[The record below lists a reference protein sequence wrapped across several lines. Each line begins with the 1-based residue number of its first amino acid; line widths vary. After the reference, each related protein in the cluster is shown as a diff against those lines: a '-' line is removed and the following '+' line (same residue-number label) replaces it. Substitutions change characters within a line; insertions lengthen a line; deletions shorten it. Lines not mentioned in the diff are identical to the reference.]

1 MIENVWHKS
10 RRHSTWI
17 FGASRGFQPP
27 GAGNAPAP
35 DDRRFA
41 PSPFSAFAPGTGLW
55 FRAVFWIFLFLLTP
69 RTDPAHAQL
78 NLEKRLISEVE
89 NVSEGGILDFS
100 LTLAVPPAEAPLS
113 LRLADDLPTLDGLWE
128 PVAARVT
135 AVGEGLSGAALQPGD
150 SGEFQDFRFGDG
162 RPDRVVFDFGSVAV
176 SEAAGETGA
185 NQISVEI
192 SAQAVSAVTPTLAH
206 WWRLDEETGT
216 AAAADG
222 GAAAETRDGALVN
235 MNGDAWIAE
244 GKRGGGLRF
253 DAGGDSGPGFVRLA
267 EDGQLPLRPD
277 QPYTISLWFRT
288 TRPGALLAKA
298 GGTPEERQV
307 YLFVNS
313 GPDSLQAFVGG
324 VFFPLVDVNVRDGQW
339 HLATLAND
347 PAAGTAT
354 LYLDGGEDFAT
365 ATPGDAVNPADVL
378 LGVRREGNQNE
389 GAAFA
394 FTGDMDDVRLYDV
407 ALTAEDVRQLFRS
420 ENANRALA
428 IFGDARAEATVPVA
442 VIPADRT
449 IALSGRVWADAN
461 RDGVRGADEGLSEI
475 LVRLAEGSGPAVE
488 TAVTGGDGAYQ
499 FADLAPGSWRIA
511 VDAETLP
518 TDLVPFQDPAGEADG
533 VALLE
538 DVASDRGNLDFGYRI
553 PEAPPPPEPPPP
565 PPAGGLSGRV
575 WFDADGDGLRRDDES
590 PAADVTV
597 ELRSRSGSA
606 VVDRTRTGD
615 GGRYRLTGISPGGYL
630 LAVIPPTDFRL
641 TRPDGDDPTR
651 NSDFDPE
658 TGTRTVT
665 VVDDI
670 IRGNL
675 DAGLIPDQIALSGR
689 VWRDDDGNGEIAPAE
704 GVSGV
709 RLTARREGEGVLR
722 ATRTTA
728 DGRFEFAELS
738 PGSWT
743 LAAERATLPEF
754 STFRRAPDAT
764 ADGVLRLPDATRDRS
779 DLNFELVSTLTPQPA
794 DLTGSRILG
803 VDGNGSPVMR
813 GDELTFQVVLYNAGD
828 RSAEDVVF
836 SAETPEET
844 ILLPDTVDT
853 DRGAVA
859 LDGAGGFRVFAGT
872 LEPGGVAWIDWR
884 ATVRENAAAGA
895 WVIAGGQV
903 TAVGMPAVPVDAADT
918 KIPDDPLV
926 LGPIG
931 GAGEAAAGEPPLVA
945 TQSVVPAGPVTPGER
960 LRFEILLTATGGE
973 TVRNVRVLNAV
984 PVWTELDPDSLSAD
998 RGIAEPGNPIP
1009 LSVDSMSPGETV
1021 RFRFDAVVRNDVPDH
1036 ARIASQSLILARG
1049 VRARSDDPATA
1060 AFEDAAMVRT
1070 AGPSPAL
1077 RLWVEAEERPA
1088 VINGGEPAVF
1098 FCVSV
1103 VNPGVE
1109 PVFGVRLFDALT
1121 GNVELLAGSVETE
1134 QGTVLRGNLPGDAT
1148 VEVDVGKI
1156 PPGAAA
1162 AIRYRVKPADHRGGL
1177 FPFSRNRF
1185 LFFRNPW
1192 SRAEGIPDIRA
1203 DDPLTPSAGDGMV
1216 LPAFTSV
1223 SESAAA
1229 KTGDRWDSWQ
1239 GRAVGKP
1246 NSTGA
1251 GASAC
1256 GVRAFFFV
1264 SWERRLGIVAA
1275 SSATRATCRFWRA
1288 LFHTGPP

>member
-1 MIENVWHKS
+1 MFRATLSHTERGATSDESPAKGAMMGKKGRNRIGGLLLILFLAGPASIPAQELSVEK
-10 RRHSTWI
+10 RRLSGGSFLAVGETAVFEI
-17 FGASRGFQPP
+17 ILALPP
-27 GAGNAPAP
+27 SEAPAP
-35 DDRRFA
+35 
-41 PSPFSAFAPGTGLW
+41 
-55 FRAVFWIFLFLLTP
+55 
-69 RTDPAHAQL
+69 
-78 NLEKRLISEVE
+78 
-89 NVSEGGILDFS
+89 
-100 LTLAVPPAEAPLS
+100 
-113 LRLADDLPTLDGLWE
+113 LRLVDDLPVLDALWE
-128 PVAARVT
+128 AVDSRVT
-135 AVGEGLSGAALQPGD
+135 AVGAGISGAAPALGE
-150 SGEFQDFRFGDG
+150 SGALVDARLGDG
-162 RPDRVVFDFGSVAV
+162 RPDQVVFDFGEVANPDDGAFDDRDRITVTVEARAVNLV
-176 SEAAGETGA
+176 SPA
-185 NQISVEI
+185 
-192 SAQAVSAVTPTLAH
+192 LAH
-206 WWRLDEETGT
+206 WWRLDDGDG
-216 AAAADG
+216 AVAADT
-222 GAAAETRDGALVN
+222 GASATPRDGALVALE
-235 MNGDAWIAE
+235 DAAWIAD
-244 GKRGGGLRF
+244 GRIGGALAF
-253 DAGGDSGPGFVRLA
+253 DAGGDAGPDHVVLA
-267 EDGQLPLRPD
+267 ADGELPLRPD
-277 QPYTISLWFRT
+277 QPYTLSLWFRT
-288 TRPGALLAKA
+288 AGPGALLAKA
-298 GGTPEERQV
+298 GGAPAERQV
-307 YLFVNS
+307 YVFVNS

-324 VFFPLVDVNVRDGQW
+324 VFFPVTGVNVRDGEW
-339 HLATLAND
+339 HLATLVND

-420 ENANRALA
+420 ESANRALA
-428 IFGDARAEATVPVA
+428 TFGDARAEATVPVA

-461 RDGVRGADEGLSEI
+461 RDGVRGDDEGLSGI
-475 LVRLAEGSGPAVE
+475 SVRLADASGAAVEPAV
-488 TAVTGGDGAYQ
+488 TDGDGAYQ
-499 FADLAPGSWRIA
+499 FPGLAPGTWRIA
-511 VDAETLP
+511 VDAETLSA
-518 TDLVPFQDPAGEADG
+518 DLVPFQDPAGGADG

-538 DVASDRGNLDFGYRI
+538 DVASDRGHLDFAYRT
-553 PEAPPPPEPPPP
+553 PEAPPPPPAPEPPPP

-575 WFDADGDGLRRDDES
+575 WFDADGDGLRQDGES

-606 VVDRTRTGD
+606 VLDRTRTGD

-630 LAVIPPTDFRL
+630 LAMIPPADFRL
-641 TRPDGDDPTR
+641 TRSDGDDPTR

-658 TGTRTVT
+658 TGTRTVA

-689 VWRDDDGNGEIAPAE
+689 VWRDDDGNGGIGPAE

-728 DGRFEFAELS
+728 EGRFEFAELS
-738 PGSWT
+738 PGTWT

-754 STFRRAPDAT
+754 STFRRDPDAT

-779 DLNFELVSTLTPQPA
+779 DLNFELASTLTPQPA

-803 VDGNGSPVMR
+803 VDENGPPLMP

-859 LDGAGGFRVFAGT
+859 LDGADGFRVFAGT
-872 LEPGGVAWIDWR
+872 LEPGGVAWVDWR
-884 ATVRENAAAGA
+884 ATVRENAAAGG

-918 KIPDDPLV
+918 TIPDDPLV

-931 GAGEAAAGEPPLVA
+931 GAGDEAGGESPLGA
-945 TQSVVPAGPVTPGER
+945 TQSVVPAGPAAPGER

-998 RGIAEPGNPIP
+998 RGRAEAGNPIP

-1021 RFRFDAVVRNDVPDH
+1021 RFRFEAVVRSDVPDH
-1036 ARIASQSLILARG
+1036 ARIASQALVLARG

-1060 AFEDAAMVRT
+1060 APEDATTVRT
-1070 AGPSPAL
+1070 AGASPAL
-1077 RLWVEAEERPA
+1077 RLWVEFA
-1088 VINGGEPAVF
+1088 
-1098 FCVSV
+1098 
-1103 VNPGVE
+1103 E
-1109 PVFGVRLFDALT
+1109 PVSSARFDSQERTLLARVENVGDSPLGNVQFFDAPL
-1121 GNVELLAGSVETE
+1121 GVFRLIP
-1134 QGTVLRGNLPGDAT
+1134 GTVASDR
-1148 VEVDVGKI
+1148 E
-1156 PPGAAA
+1156 A
-1162 AIRYRVKPADHRGGL
+1162 AIRGNDETDNPVLVKLAELAPGESAMISYGLEIEIGDAGFPAKEEL
-1177 FPFSRNRF
+1177 F
-1185 LFFRNPW
+1185 LFFRNGW
-1192 SRAEGIPDIRA
+1192 LRA
-1203 DDPLTPSAGDGMV
+1203 DGFSGIKGDDPTTPTMFDGT
-1216 LPAFTSV
+1216 PTIF
-1223 SESAAA
+1223 
-1229 KTGDRWDSWQ
+1229 
-1239 GRAVGKP
+1239 VGFP
-1246 NSTGA
+1246 
-1251 GASAC
+1251 
-1256 GVRAFFFV
+1256 
-1264 SWERRLGIVAA
+1264 
-1275 SSATRATCRFWRA
+1275 
-1288 LFHTGPP
+1288 